1 MLKKENECVRMNNSQ
16 FYSKEYRKTDFDTL
30 LSDYIYVG
38 HSNNNNNDKN
48 NNNLRYQE
56 KFHL

>member
-1 MLKKENECVRMNNSQ
+1 MNNSQ